1 MENGEYIYNIE
12 RFMKNN
18 RKVTSEEM
26 ALIAFLAN
34 KANYHLESDW
44 KNHVAAYPLTKEKIG
59 SIGLLDYMQ
68 EYTLKRSRVISCCK
82 FYDTD
87 NIEVAAYLLV
97 DLKGML
103 YELDLWKVDNS
114 NIHHIPSVNCM
125 EDIQKI

>member
-1 MENGEYIYNIE
+1 MENS
-12 RFMKNN
+12 
-18 RKVTSEEM
+18 RKVTPEEM

-68 EYTLKRSRVISCCK
+68 EYTLKQSRVISCCK

-114 NIHHIPSVNCM
+114 KIHHIPSVDCM

>member
-1 MENGEYIYNIE
+1 
-12 RFMKNN
+12 MKNI

-34 KANYHLESDW
+34 KAHFYLESNW
-44 KNHVAAYPLTKEKIG
+44 KDHIAAYPLTKEKIG
-59 SIGLLDYMQ
+59 SIGLLRDYMQ
-68 EYTLKRSRVISCCK
+68 EYTRKRSRVISCCK
-82 FYDTD
+82 FYGTD

-114 NIHHIPSVNCM
+114 KIHHIPSVDCM